1 MASGNLKLF
10 PYAPAPPKEIATLV
24 DTDDTVVS
32 SLTAPP
38 SSIRPPPASR
48 ATDTK
53 LVVAA
58 NTNAK
63 AAPTNVQLKHSAA
76 PADDTPTT
84 PSEPTFKQQV
94 DSGIVPVEL
103 MPSTSILPHA
113 VAIFATSTA
122 NNSQLSSTFLPKTSA
137 RTILL
142 FLAILAIAA
151 AGGAIGAVC
160 ALGECSSTRRRGI
173 AEDNVPNN
181 TTMSDDDDADV
192 QQKKVVAFI
201 NSITFNA
208 APLTYPSNATAEE
221 AALTWL
227 IDQDPLL
234 RGQQE
239 NSPLRLR
246 QRYALATLYFSGDW
260 QNDNG
265 WLSDSNECDWV
276 GVTCQVGVSVTE
288 VKLTNGAT
296 GGGSIPADLALLSS
310 LRMLHLFENQL
321 TGTIPTELGSLE
333 FLENLEINTNQLTG
347 TIPTELGQLD
357 NLFSLSLYL
366 NNLQSVIPTELGNM
380 SNLISLA
387 LSNNDY
393 SGTTPTQLGQLTNLQ
408 FLFLHHNDQLGGSL
422 DFMCAGNLTSLVA
435 DCDIVTCSCCTFC
448 CVEGGF
454 AGIPE
459 FGEQEGWCKG

>member
-1 MASGNLKLF
+1 LGCLIFLNLFKNGKFTPGGPSKTEHTRLSPIMSSGNLKLF

-38 SSIRPPPASR
+38 SSIRPPSASR
-48 ATDTK
+48 ANETK
-53 LVVAA
+53 LVAA
-58 NTNAK
+58 NNAN
-63 AAPTNVQLKHSAA
+63 AAPTKNVQLKHSAP

-94 DSGIVPVEL
+94 ASGIVPVEL
-103 MPSTSILPHA
+103 MPSATILPHA

-142 FLAILAIAA
+142 FLAILVIAA

-160 ALGECSSTRRRGI
+160 ALGECSSSTRRRGS
-173 AEDNVPNN
+173 ADNDVPN
-181 TTMSDDDDADV
+181 TTTSDDDADE
-192 QQKKVVAFI
+192 QQKKVIAFI
-201 NSITFNA
+201 NSITFTT

-227 IDQDPLL
+227 IDQDPM

-276 GVTCQVGVSVTE
+276 GVTCQDGVLVTE

-296 GGGSIPADLALLSS
+296 G
-310 LRMLHLFENQL
+310 
-321 TGTIPTELGSLE
+321 
-333 FLENLEINTNQLTG
+333 
-347 TIPTELGQLD
+347 
-357 NLFSLSLYL
+357 
-366 NNLQSVIPTELGNM
+366 
-380 SNLISLA
+380 
-387 LSNNDY
+387 
-393 SGTTPTQLGQLTNLQ
+393 
-408 FLFLHHNDQLGGSL
+408 
-422 DFMCAGNLTSLVA
+422 
-435 DCDIVTCSCCTFC
+435 
-448 CVEGGF
+448 
-454 AGIPE
+454 
-459 FGEQEGWCKG
+459 